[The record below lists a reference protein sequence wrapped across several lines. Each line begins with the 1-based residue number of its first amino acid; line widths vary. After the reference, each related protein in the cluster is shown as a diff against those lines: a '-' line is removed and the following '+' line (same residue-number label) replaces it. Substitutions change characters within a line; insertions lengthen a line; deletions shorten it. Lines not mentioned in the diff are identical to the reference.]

1 MVRLGEYFVYLSV
14 SVGRLLD
21 IGCRITSP
29 SAVISIAAPFLLV
42 SADLSTCM
50 MLVRFDMWFVLWN
63 VAPESMAQMSCVCV
77 LLCSQNNCGFCGC
90 MSVSS
95 SCV

>member
-1 MVRLGEYFVYLSV
+1 MVRLGEYFVCLSV

-29 SAVISIAAPFLLV
+29 SAVILIAAPFLLV
-42 SADLSTCM
+42 SADSSTCM

-90 MSVSS
+90 MSVSL